1 MADSECIARAELRAV
16 LESGEPGLPQQW
28 RAAFR
33 SPEDALV
40 WVGQHHPNLLARTL
54 FAAVAELSASFKAQ
68 LEVEATWRAV
78 RGPERS
84 VGRGRSAP
92 AKRCPN

>member
-1 MADSECIARAELRAV
+1 MADSECIARAELRVA

-28 RAAFR
+28 RAAF
-33 SPEDALV
+33 SSVEEMLSWA
-40 WVGQHHPNLLARTL
+40 GQHHPNLLARTL
-54 FAAVAELSASFKAQ
+54 FAAVAELDAS
-68 LEVEATWRAV
+68 LRADY

-92 AKRCPN
+92 ARRARID